1 MLPTCFYKRRN
12 KTKQN
17 ENEKKEKSVTRQESN
32 PRPSASKGNAL
43 SIAPRDHCYY
53 HMSNY
58 LYLTFLCPRDKL
70 FKMAQKMQTYD
81 EMSTTKGHP

>member
-17 ENEKKEKSVTRQESN
+17 KTKTKKRKKCHSAGVKPETFSKLGQRIIHCTTR
-32 PRPSASKGNAL
+32 PLLLPYVK
-43 SIAPRDHCYY
+43 
-53 HMSNY
+53 
-58 LYLTFLCPRDKL
+58 LTFLCPRDKL
-70 FKMAQKMQTYD
+70 LKMAQKMQTYD